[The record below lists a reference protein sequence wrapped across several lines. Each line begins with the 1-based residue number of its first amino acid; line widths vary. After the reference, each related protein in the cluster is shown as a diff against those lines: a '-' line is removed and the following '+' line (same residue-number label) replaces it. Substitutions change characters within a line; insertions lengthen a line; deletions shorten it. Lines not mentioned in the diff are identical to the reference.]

1 MLSAEHPLAV
11 ELAAGVHAGDQPA
24 LVALMERAGWL
35 VHERFGSAAE
45 SRTALHIAT
54 DWPGHYPEVAATIA
68 LLVRAGAPV
77 DGRFRGARAGHR
89 ETALHWAASADD
101 LEAIDAL
108 VAAGADIEV
117 DGAVLTGG
125 TPLADAVVFG
135 QWNAARR
142 LVQHGARMT
151 IWQAAAIGDEGE
163 VRRWLSEDRSD
174 HSDVTNACW
183 HACRSGQ
190 GSVVRLLVERG
201 ADLDWVGH
209 EGRTPRQMGHASGDS
224 ELAAWLDR

>member
-1 MLSAEHPLAV
+1 M
-11 ELAAGVHAGDQPA
+11 
-24 LVALMERAGWL
+24 W
-35 VHERFGSAAE
+35 
-45 SRTALHIAT
+45 
-54 DWPGHYPEVAATIA
+54 
-68 LLVRAGAPV
+68 
-77 DGRFRGARAGHR
+77 AGHR

-151 IWQAAAIGDEGE
+151 IWQAAALGDEGE

-174 HSDVTNACW
+174 HSDATNACW
-183 HACRSGQ
+183 HVCRSGQ

-209 EGRTPRQMGHASGDS
+209 EGRTPVGEMGHASGDS